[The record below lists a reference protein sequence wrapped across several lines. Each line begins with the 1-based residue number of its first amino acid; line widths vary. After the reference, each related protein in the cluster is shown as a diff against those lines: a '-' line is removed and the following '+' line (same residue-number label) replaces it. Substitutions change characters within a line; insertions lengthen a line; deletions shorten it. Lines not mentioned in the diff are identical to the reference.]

1 MQGTGLVFTP
11 EFFQTARLP
20 TPEFFQIARLP
31 TLEFFQDIVETFD
44 LVLEFFQ
51 NSSSLEA
58 VRGLFSRYHWNF
70 LEEFFRQFQTCKLNM
85 KIWDGKNQYI
95 LSLLFVNDFLRE
107 NRWNCNSPKNTYTND
122 VELFS
127 RNFKQLGPWN
137 FFK

>member
-1 MQGTGLVFTP
+1 MQGTSYWLDRFGVGSRKFFKISLRLSGLATFLSKHTNVCFTSIWST
-11 EFFQTARLP
+11 EL
-20 TPEFFQIARLP
+20 
-31 TLEFFQDIVETFD
+31 
-44 LVLEFFQ
+44 FQ
-51 NSSSLEA
+51 NSSSSKT
-58 VRGLFSRYHWNF
+58 VHGLFSRYHWNF